1 MENLSI
7 SVIMAM
13 GCYIVAILGLLF
25 FSWLLVSELYRVL
38 KNLKDYKRWLKNRI
52 ESKTSMLIT
61 SRGSQIEQ
69 ETRGGVVL
77 TIITLSIGAIGSV
90 ALSALLAVI
99 PFVFKNFFNV

>member
-38 KNLKDYKRWLKNRI
+38 KNLKDYSSSLVSNI
-52 ESKTSMLIT
+52 EIHNHKYIVMTDKDVKEYIRLSF
-61 SRGSQIEQ
+61 
-69 ETRGGVVL
+69 ETNKD
-77 TIITLSIGAIGSV
+77 IKKI
-90 ALSALLAVI
+90 
-99 PFVFKNFFNV
+99 